1 MMASKIAAAVSPV
14 MFSRTSGDVARS
26 CASAVL
32 IPELMMSSILFWI
45 SAGGSVEI
53 SVTSSRTCG
62 SMVSVFM
69 AEATAIVVVDV
80 DS

>member
-1 MMASKIAAAVSPV
+1 
-14 MFSRTSGDVARS
+14 
-26 CASAVL
+26 
-32 IPELMMSSILFWI
+32 LFWI
-45 SAGGSVEI
+45 SAGGSVEM